1 MALFFADLVR
11 EASWGIG
18 ASDLPIAGAL
28 PGHRRFADA
37 VPPGARFHYCIAGV
51 THPEEWET
59 GEGEIGSG
67 DTLIRFPFASS
78 AEGDPVAFSAGLKTV
93 ALTVAADWFAAR
105 DGNPTIAD
113 VEGLETAL
121 AAKQPLSAELGALA
135 GLASAADKLP
145 YFTGAGTAALA
156 ALTGFARSLIDD
168 DSAAAA
174 LTTLGIGSA
183 WSAFTPTV
191 AASSGTFTAASA
203 TGRYK
208 QLGKLVFFQMVIT
221 ITTAGTAAGVLTAT
235 LPATAAAAFTFAG
248 RENNVTGSM
257 VQGNVSTASSLISI
271 TRYDSASIIGDGRA
285 IRISGYFEAA

>member
-18 ASDLPIAGAL
+18 ASDLPLAGAL
-28 PGHRRFADA
+28 PGHRRFADT
-37 VPPGARFHYCIAGV
+37 VPPGARFHYGIAGV
-51 THPEEWET
+51 THPDEWET

-67 DTLIRFPFASS
+67 DTLIRFPLASS
-78 AEGDPVAFSAGLKTV
+78 EGGEPVAFSAGLKTV

-105 DGNPTIAD
+105 DPAPEIAD
-113 VEGLETAL
+113 VDGLEAAL
-121 AAKQPLSAELGALA
+121 AARQPLNAQLTALA
-135 GLASAADKLP
+135 GLAGEADRLP

-156 ALTGFARSLIDD
+156 TLSSFGRGLIDD
-168 DSAAAA
+168 MSAEAA
-174 LTTLGIGSA
+174 LSTLGIGTA
-183 WSAFTPTV
+183 WGVFTPTV
-191 AASSGTFTAASA
+191 AASSGAFTAASA
-203 TGRYK
+203 TGRFK

-235 LPATAAAAFTFAG
+235 LPATANAAFTFAG

-257 VQGNVSTASSLISI
+257 VQGNVSTASSLLSI
-271 TRYDSASIIGDGRA
+271 TRYDNASIIGDGRA